1 MNDEKTRLVEE
12 SNTIYE
18 IDLECMQRKQER
30 NRKWESRK
38 KRIQPPKKMLDKS
51 QNPPYTL

>member
-12 SNTIYE
+12 GNTIYE

-30 NRKWESRK
+30 TRKWESRK

>member
-12 SNTIYE
+12 GNTIYE
-18 IDLECMQRKQER
+18 IDLECMQRKQGR

>member
-12 SNTIYE
+12 GNTIYE

-38 KRIQPPKKMLDKS
+38 KRIHPPKKMLDKS

>member
-12 SNTIYE
+12 GNTIYE

-30 NRKWESRK
+30 KRKWESRK

>member
-12 SNTIYE
+12 GNTIYE

-30 NRKWESRK
+30 NRKWESRNEK
-38 KRIQPPKKMLDKS
+38 NTAAEK
-51 QNPPYTL
+51 NA

>member
-12 SNTIYE
+12 GNTIYE

-38 KRIQPPKKMLDKS
+38 KRIQPPKK
-51 QNPPYTL
+51 NA